1 LASVSFNAL
10 SFFLLTRPSTHSN
23 PQAETTKEGSS
34 ELLKGGVE
42 KQHAKRFV
50 IRFCLARE
58 PLSWPSDKFVLPT
71 QVFCAAAAAFM
82 NSAPAHRIHFQ
93 LG

>member
-1 LASVSFNAL
+1 
-10 SFFLLTRPSTHSN
+10 
-23 PQAETTKEGSS
+23 
-34 ELLKGGVE
+34 LLKGGVE

-71 QVFCAAAAAFM
+71 QVFCDAAAAQGEITIVFGS
-82 NSAPAHRIHFQ
+82 NAPIKLSFNDIY
-93 LG
+93 